1 MAKHLQNISSLQM
14 QWVKI
19 ADELYNDHHGERYPV
34 PAGINYAGCD
44 L

>member
-1 MAKHLQNISSLQM
+1 M

-19 ADELYNDHHGERYPV
+19 ADELYDHHGERYPV